1 MELGLGTYDTCV
13 KLWPYLKGRGE
24 QCWEDSL
31 MGQEQTGVIIIPP
44 PRRQEHCRP
53 EDRPTSESN

>member
-44 PRRQEHCRP
+44 PR
-53 EDRPTSESN
+53 